1 MGLFSSKKPSL
12 ELPAPPKY
20 KTAQDLFN
28 SAIGFAKQN
37 SPLAYGAREGALS
50 DLNRGTAYYESFQPT
65 SFEQALGN
73 QYFSNVMPDVER
85 SIKQNLSLSGIES
98 SPILAEQIGKA
109 RGNLGV
115 DIGQILA
122 NLANERAKYSL
133 SSRLGID
140 PYNTYGNFLETDM
153 SQDNLQKS
161 TDYQYSLQ
169 RAMLDYQNNL
179 ANAKSKSAGI
189 GTLGTLIGAGA
200 GMALAPFTGGL
211 SIPAGA
217 ALGAS
222 LGGTGASLFGGDMG
236 GGGINFGDALSIAQ
250 MFPSSGKKS
259 TTSSA
264 DPGYF
269 REAQKELSLGSA
281 QPVNS
286 GGMDIGSLLS
296 KFNGMNSGFS
306 LFS

>member
-1 MGLFSSKKPSL
+1 MGLFSSKKASL
-12 ELPAPPKY
+12 DLPAPPKY
-20 KTAQDLFN
+20 KTAQELFN
-28 SAIGFAKQN
+28 TAIGFAQQKT
-37 SPLAYGAREGALS
+37 PLAYGAREGALS
-50 DLNRGTAYYESFQPT
+50 DLNKGTAYYESFQPT
-65 SFEQALGN
+65 SFEQALSN
-73 QYFSNVMPDVER
+73 QYFANVAPDVER
-85 SIKQNLSLSGIES
+85 SIKQNLSLSGLDS

-133 SSRLGID
+133 SQRLGID
-140 PYNTYGNFLETDM
+140 PYNTYGNYLETDM

-161 TDYQYSLQ
+161 TDYQYALQ
-169 RAMLDYQNNL
+169 RAMQDYQSAL
-179 ANAKSKSAGI
+179 AKQKSNAAGI
-189 GTLGTLIGAGA
+189 GTLGTLLGAGA

-222 LGGTGASLFGGDMG
+222 LGGTGASMLGGDSSG
-236 GGGINFGDALSIAQ
+236 GLSFGDALSIAQ
-250 MFPSSGKKS
+250 MFPSTSKKS
-259 TTSSA
+259 MASSVE
-264 DPGYF
+264 PGYF
-269 REAQKELSLGSA
+269 RDAQKELSLGSA
-281 QPVNS
+281 QAVNS